1 VCREHRLNGSCTRLY
16 SSEPCGVSACTIN
29 LFLDTSPST
38 ETLNFL
44 FERIELIGLIKRVGK
59 FNFDNLYSN
68 RGAMLCQRLLRYP
81 RISQPETLLP
91 KSEPISV
98 RKPNALKCRA
108 VMCTKSKLTCIK
120 QVSFFNVPMN
130 YFLGNFLE

>member
-1 VCREHRLNGSCTRLY
+1 MIQRSHHATTEVWPHCRLESLSTRGVQGASFKRKLY
-16 SSEPCGVSACTIN
+16 KTVDRSEPCGVSARTIN

-38 ETLNFL
+38 ETFNFL

-81 RISQPETLLP
+81 RISEPETLLP

-108 VMCTKSKLTCIK
+108 VM
-120 QVSFFNVPMN
+120 
-130 YFLGNFLE
+130 